1 MNRFFKKMLRGLSPS
16 VWRLRR
22 KLPFNWKE
30 FGRKTDKAISYRS
43 FFIGQ
48 KYARKEFKAFCLLL
62 LLFSRT
68 AVPNSLRRHGLQHT
82 RPSCPS
88 PSPKVCPRSR
98 PLCQWCHPA
107 ISPSDTF
114 FILLLPQSLPV
125 SGTFPISWLFMSDD
139 QNTGASA
146 SASALPSSIQSWF
159 ALRLISLISL
169 LSRGLSE
176 AFSSTTVWRCQF
188 FGVLLSLWSSSHNCT
203 WLVGRP

>member
-1 MNRFFKKMLRGLSPS
+1 MKEIKETKWRCILYSWIARFDISNVFVFPKGIYSFSCAVTQLYLTLCDPMDCSTAGFPVLHH
-16 VWRLRR
+16 
-22 KLPFNWKE
+22 LPECAN
-30 FGRKTDKAISYRS
+30 
-43 FFIGQ
+43 
-48 KYARKEFKAFCLLL
+48 
-62 LLFSRT
+62 
-68 AVPNSLRRHGLQHT
+68 
-82 RPSCPS
+82 SCPLS
-88 PSPKVCPRSR
+88 WWYR
-98 PLCQWCHPA
+98 PT